1 MIPFVITNAGLTA
14 LANVSSLGP
23 VNLATIK
30 IGSGGVTPTPSVTAL
45 QTVISTLTPIGSS
58 VPATGVV
65 HMTFE
70 DAGASSYS
78 VTEIGIFTSGG
89 VLFAYYSASTPF
101 LVKTGGN
108 IALFSIDLFV
118 TNASPGSLT
127 TPSASFNLPPA
138 TTTVVGVV
146 ELSTESDALAGTNST
161 KAMTPALTDEVSMIN
176 AMLFG
181 G

>member
-14 LANVSSLGP
+14 LANVGTLGP
-23 VNLATIK
+23 VNLSTVK
-30 IGSGGVTPTPSVTAL
+30 IGSGAYTPSGTVTAL

-70 DAGASSYS
+70 DAGTTAYS
-78 VTEIGIFTSGG
+78 VTEIGIFDSLGN
-89 VLFAYYSASTPF
+89 LFAYYSNSTPF
-101 LVKTGGN
+101 LVKTSGN

-127 TPSASFNLPPA
+127 TPSASFSLPPA
-138 TTTVVGVV
+138 TTTVAGVA
-146 ELSTESDALAGTNST
+146 ELSAQSDALAGTNNT
-161 KAMTPALTDEVSMIN
+161 KIMTPLLSAQLAFSMARI
-176 AMLFG
+176 FG
-181 G
+181 